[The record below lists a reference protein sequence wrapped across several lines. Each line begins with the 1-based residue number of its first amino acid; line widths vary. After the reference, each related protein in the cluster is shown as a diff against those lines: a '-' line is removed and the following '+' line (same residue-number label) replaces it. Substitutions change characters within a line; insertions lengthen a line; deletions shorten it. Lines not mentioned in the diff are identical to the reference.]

1 MRPGRGLVG
10 SLLVLLAAWLI
21 ARERLDAVVVRGRS
35 MAPTLRPGDRLLILR
50 LSRPPRVGEVVLA
63 PDPRDD
69 GRELVKRVVAA
80 GALGV
85 TLHGDNPALSADAR
99 RFGSVPAADV
109 RWRAVLRYWPADR
122 IGPIPSRKPVEE
134 GGGEPPGAVPDELVA
149 GE

>member
-1 MRPGRGLVG
+1 MRPGRGIVG
-10 SLLVLLAAWLI
+10 PLLVLLAAWLI

-35 MAPTLRPGDRLLILR
+35 MAPALLPGDRLLVLR
-50 LSRPPRVGEVVLA
+50 LSAPPRVGEVVLA

-69 GRELVKRVVAA
+69 GRELVKRVAA
-80 GALGV
+80 VGAPGI
-85 TLHGDNPALSADAR
+85 TLHGDNPSFSTDAR

-122 IGPIPSRKPVEE
+122 IGPIPPRQPVDE
-134 GGGEPPGAVPDELVA
+134 GGEPARAVPDALVA